1 MHQEYP
7 CDQFWR
13 NTHRLLDKMTYL
25 RSYLNDMLKKHP
37 QGEGFKLIR
46 KAARR
51 AGNLHPREATELE
64 TVSLGILQLV
74 SLFFPLF
81 WTASFYNSN
90 FRLPDDNA
98 SPTPPD
104 EKKLRVFADLRIQ
117 VSEFI
122 RSLDNSEESQW
133 LAQYMVDE
141 GASCCDVVKDMFK
154 EYLANCQMSESD
166 EGKK

>member
-74 SLFFPLF
+74 SCLLY
-81 WTASFYNSN
+81 T
-90 FRLPDDNA
+90 
-98 SPTPPD
+98 SPSPRD
-104 EKKLRVFADLRIQ
+104 V
-117 VSEFI
+117 
-122 RSLDNSEESQW
+122 EESRMPSS
-133 LAQYMVDE
+133 A
-141 GASCCDVVKDMFK
+141 
-154 EYLANCQMSESD
+154 
-166 EGKK
+166 